1 MEYTFELI
9 MDGLLV
15 NILGF
20 LGILANILIIIVLR
34 HCKIKSSISLI
45 IKGIFVS
52 INFTAGGHSTT
63 MWTKVYT
70 LLTTYSYQV
79 DNYGHFTYYL
89 PFLCVTKLGLFSDH
103 LPTLSC
109 SCSYGMTPSHVKYKP
124 EYS

>member
-45 IKGIFVS
+45 MMGNLLQLTLFEACKIKARLFL
-52 INFTAGGHSTT
+52 
-63 MWTKVYT
+63 KR
-70 LLTTYSYQV
+70 LLSV
-79 DNYGHFTYYL
+79 
-89 PFLCVTKLGLFSDH
+89 
-103 LPTLSC
+103 
-109 SCSYGMTPSHVKYKP
+109 
-124 EYS
+124 

>member
-45 IKGIFVS
+45 IKGIF
-52 INFTAGGHSTT
+52 FQL
-63 MWTKVYT
+63 T
-70 LLTTYSYQV
+70 LLQGV
-79 DNYGHFTYYL
+79 IQQQCGPKFTR
-89 PFLCVTKLGLFSDH
+89 F
-103 LPTLSC
+103 
-109 SCSYGMTPSHVKYKP
+109 
-124 EYS
+124 

>member
-45 IKGIFVS
+45 MMGIF
-52 INFTAGGHSTT
+52 F
-63 MWTKVYT
+63 KLT
-70 LLTTYSYQV
+70 LLQGV
-79 DNYGHFTYYL
+79 IQQLCGPKFTQ
-89 PFLCVTKLGLFSDH
+89 F
-103 LPTLSC
+103 
-109 SCSYGMTPSHVKYKP
+109 
-124 EYS
+124 

>member
-45 IKGIFVS
+45 IKGIFFF
-52 INFTAGGHSTT
+52 N
-63 MWTKVYT
+63 
-70 LLTTYSYQV
+70 
-79 DNYGHFTYYL
+79 
-89 PFLCVTKLGLFSDH
+89 
-103 LPTLSC
+103 
-109 SCSYGMTPSHVKYKP
+109 
-124 EYS
+124 

>member
-45 IKGIFVS
+45 IKGIF
-52 INFTAGGHSTT
+52 FQL
-63 MWTKVYT
+63 T
-70 LLTTYSYQV
+70 LLQGVIQQQCGPKFT
-79 DNYGHFTYYL
+79 HF
-89 PFLCVTKLGLFSDH
+89 
-103 LPTLSC
+103 
-109 SCSYGMTPSHVKYKP
+109 
-124 EYS
+124 